1 MPSKKGTKTGGGKK
15 KQARNSEEDG
25 GDIET
30 LDVQYNPE
38 ILTGILDDLQAQV
51 DTQCQQI
58 QKDADFMATSI
69 KQGTLNLFYIY
80 LIIIDYY

>member
-1 MPSKKGTKTGGGKK
+1 MPSKKGSKNGGKK
-15 KQARNSEEDG
+15 KQARNSEEDA

-30 LDVQYNPE
+30 LDVQYSPE

-51 DTQCQQI
+51 ETQCQQI

-69 KQGTLNLFYIY
+69 KQGIYIIFFYY
-80 LIIIDYY
+80 SFS

>member
-1 MPSKKGTKTGGGKK
+1 MPSKKGSKNGKK
-15 KQARNSEEDG
+15 KARNSEEDV

-69 KQGTLNLFYIY
+69 KQGIILLNHYIY
-80 LIIIDYY
+80 HFIIIF

>member
-1 MPSKKGTKTGGGKK
+1 MPSKKGSKNGGKK
-15 KQARNSEEDG
+15 KLARNSEEDA

-30 LDVQYNPE
+30 LDVQYSPE

-51 DTQCQQI
+51 ETQCQQI

-69 KQGTLNLFYIY
+69 KQGI
-80 LIIIDYY
+80 